1 MSVLRFSTATTA
13 ANGTENEKLH
23 FCDGTLHIL
32 NSNYRDI
39 AMVQFKDL
47 FPVSLSSLEF
57 NATDDDINY
66 FTAEATFKYSMYN
79 MTDQKGNDL

>member
-1 MSVLRFSTATTA
+1 
-13 ANGTENEKLH
+13 
-23 FCDGTLHIL
+23 
-32 NSNYRDI
+32 
-39 AMVQFKDL
+39 MVQFKDL